1 MRYIES
7 EAVELKEKFT
17 DVICKDI
24 VAFLNTSGGILITLP
39 GVISTAFWPHS

>member
-24 VAFLNTSGGILITLP
+24 DSSGIPVGEKCHF
-39 GVISTAFWPHS
+39 SQ